1 MNANRNADRSGA
13 AQGRQETEVRLR
25 RVLTLGQAVGVGV
38 GGTIGGGIFVL
49 VGAAAGRAGP
59 GALLAFLLA
68 FVVALLIAVPYAE
81 LACRFPAAGGGY
93 AFARE
98 VLGREWGFV
107 MGWGFWG
114 AYVFI
119 SGYITL
125 GFGGYLH
132 VLTGLPPVAGALGLI
147 AASAAV
153 NLAGI
158 RLSATAQAALVLVAI
173 GGLVGFSLAALP
185 DVHAA
190 HLWPPFPMGFAG
202 VLSAAL
208 LAFLAF
214 GGFDM
219 IAAAGEEVQR
229 PDRNLP
235 LAILLT
241 LAVALGLYLL
251 VTVVAL
257 GVTPWPTLG
266 ASRAPLADA
275 AAGVLGPAGRSLVA
289 AAALLTTAA
298 TGNAVLVVT
307 SRIAF
312 AMARDGLLPE
322 VLAAVRPRRSVPA
335 AAVAANAVL
344 LGLVALA
351 GSIHIAIAVG
361 GFLYVGHFVPPLVAL
376 GILRHRDRNRSYDRH
391 RDGGSP
397 AFRTPAP
404 AVLLPLALAACAVL
418 IATSGLEGILGALGW
433 LTAGLLLH
441 RLAALRARTR
451 HSTSGP
457 DPLGGSRS
465 RSGHLS

>member
-307 SRIAF
+307 SRI
-312 AMARDGLLPE
+312 
-322 VLAAVRPRRSVPA
+322 
-335 AAVAANAVL
+335 
-344 LGLVALA
+344 
-351 GSIHIAIAVG
+351 
-361 GFLYVGHFVPPLVAL
+361 
-376 GILRHRDRNRSYDRH
+376 YDRH